1 MPLLAISLVSAGVL
15 GYEVLLMRLYSVA
28 QWHHFAYMFISI
40 ALLGFGASGTFLA
53 IARSWLLARFLAVWQ
68 ASAVAFG
75 VTAPL
80 AFALAQ
86 PLAIHP
92 LEMAWN
98 PVQALRLS
106 AVYLLLMV
114 PFFCAATCIG
124 LAFARFGAR
133 IGRIYRYDLT
143 GAGAGALGV
152 LGALYLLAPEDG
164 LRLVLALGCLAA
176 AAAGLTGPAPG
187 RLARPAALA
196 AGGIVLALALPG
208 TWIAPAMSQ
217 YKGLSAALRV
227 PGTRVVARSSSPLGL
242 VSVVESSRTPL
253 RHAPGLSLSAPA
265 GPPEQLGLFVDGEGP
280 DAITRFDG
288 DLERLAYLDYAT
300 AALPYHLLYRPAVL
314 ILGAGGGAEV
324 LRARYHGA
332 GRIEAAES
340 DPAVIRLLR
349 GQFADFAGHIYD
361 PDRARVFAA
370 DARGALALAGSGYD
384 LVQVPILGRAGG
396 GLGGLRP
403 AYAYTVEAVTGYL
416 GRLDPGGFAA
426 FTGTLRL
433 PPRESLKLF
442 LTAVAALERLG
453 IAEPGRRLVMI
464 RSWDTVTLLIKK
476 GEVTARE
483 IAAVRRF
490 AAARGFDLAYVPG
503 MDRAEANRVNLLE
516 APYLYD
522 GAAALLGPARARTL
536 AAYKFDLRPAW
547 DDRPY
552 FFDFFTWRA
561 LPELLALAR
570 KGAMPLIEWGH
581 LVLLATAAQALVL
594 GAALILLPLWVWR
607 RRGVAQKGRGRIMAY
622 FLALGLAFLFIEIAF
637 IQRLALFLGD
647 PVVAAAVALAAF
659 LAFAGAGAGMSPRLA
674 ARLPARL
681 PGEGRITAVE
691 AAVAAIAALA
701 LLYVLIL
708 PVVTDWLVTLPLA
721 LKGALALVFI
731 APLAFVMGLPFP
743 LGLARV
749 SETAPAL
756 VPWAWGINGCASVLS
771 AVLATLLAVTF
782 GFSAVVALAVA
793 LYILAAAVW
802 RGSEDAS

>member
-15 GYEVLLMRLYSVA
+15 GYEVLLMRLYSVT

-53 IARSWLLARFLAVWQ
+53 IARPWLLARFLAVWQ
-68 ASAVAFG
+68 TSAVAFG

-80 AFALAQ
+80 GFALAQ

-114 PFFCAATCIG
+114 PFFCAANCIG
-124 LAFARFGAR
+124 LAFVRFGER
-133 IGRIYRYDLT
+133 VGRIYRYDLM

-152 LGALYLLAPEDG
+152 LAALYLLAPEDG
-164 LRLVLALGCLAA
+164 LRLVLALGWLAA
-176 AAAGLTGPAPG
+176 ALAGLYGHAPG
-187 RLARPAALA
+187 RLVRSIALA
-196 AGGIVLALALPG
+196 AAGILLAFTLPE
-208 TWIAPAMSQ
+208 TWIKPEMSQ
-217 YKGLSAALRV
+217 YKGLSAVLRV
-227 PGTRVVARSSSPLGL
+227 PGTQVVAQTSSPLGL
-242 VSVVESSRTPL
+242 VSVVESPRTPL
-253 RHAPGLSLSAPA
+253 RHAPGLSLNAPA

-288 DLERLAYLDYAT
+288 DLERLAYLDYST
-300 AALPYHLLYRPAVL
+300 AALPYHLLDQPAVL

-324 LRARYHGA
+324 LRALYHEA
-332 GRIEAAES
+332 GRIAAAES

-349 GQFADFAGHIYD
+349 GRFADFAGHIYD
-361 PDRARVFAA
+361 PDRTRVFAA
-370 DARGALALAGSGYD
+370 DARGAMAQAGSGYD
-384 LVQVPILGRAGG
+384 LIQVPILGGVGG
-396 GLGGLRP
+396 GLGGLRET
-403 AYAYTVEAVTGYL
+403 YAYTVEAVAGYIE
-416 GRLDPGGFAA
+416 RLDPGGFAA
-426 FTGTLRL
+426 FTGPLRL

-442 LTAVAALERLG
+442 LTAVTALERLG
-453 IAEPGRRLVMI
+453 IAEPGRRLLMI
-464 RSWDTVTLLIKK
+464 RAWDTVTLLIKK
-476 GEVTARE
+476 GDVTARE

-490 AAARGFDLAYVPG
+490 AETRGFDLAYVPG

-522 GAAALLGPARARTL
+522 GALALLGPGREPYL
-536 AAYKFDLRPAW
+536 AAYKFNLWPAR

-570 KGAMPLIEWGH
+570 KGAMPLIEWGR

-594 GAALILLPLWVWR
+594 SAALILLPLWVWR

-637 IQRLALFLGD
+637 IQRLTLFLGD
-647 PVVAAAVALAAF
+647 PVVAAAVVLAAF
-659 LAFAGAGAGMSPRLA
+659 LAFAGAGAGLAPRLA
-674 ARLPARL
+674 RRL
-681 PGEGRITAVE
+681 PGGGRVTAVE
-691 AAVAAIAALA
+691 AAVGAIAALA
-701 LLYVLIL
+701 LLYLLIL
-708 PVVTDWLVTLPLA
+708 PAITAWLVTLPLA
-721 LKGALALVFI
+721 LKGMLALVFV

-749 SETAPAL
+749 SAAAPAL

-771 AVLATLLAVTF
+771 AVLATLLSVSF
-782 GFSAVVALAVA
+782 GFSAVVGLAVA
-793 LYILAAAVW
+793 LYLVAALVW
-802 RGSEDAS
+802 RKPL

>member
-53 IARSWLLARFLAVWQ
+53 IARPWLLARFLAVWQ
-68 ASAVAFG
+68 TSAVAFG

-80 AFALAQ
+80 GFALAQ

-98 PVQALRLS
+98 PVQALRLA

-114 PFFCAATCIG
+114 PFFCAANCIG
-124 LAFARFGAR
+124 LAFVRFGER
-133 IGRIYRYDLT
+133 VGRIYRYDLT

-152 LGALYLLAPEDG
+152 LVALYLLAPEDG

-176 AAAGLTGPAPG
+176 ALAGLHGNAPG
-187 RLARPAALA
+187 RLVRPIALA
-196 AGGIVLALALPG
+196 AGGILVAFALPG
-208 TWIAPAMSQ
+208 TWIAPEMSQ

-227 PGTRVVARSSSPLGL
+227 PGTQVVAQTSSPLGL
-242 VSVVESSRTPL
+242 VSVVESPRTPL
-253 RHAPGLSLSAPA
+253 RHAPGLSLNAPA
-265 GPPEQLGLFVDGEGP
+265 GPPEQLGLFVDGHGP

-288 DLERLAYLDYAT
+288 DLERLAYLDYST
-300 AALPYHLLYRPAVL
+300 AALPYHLRNQPTVL

-324 LRARYHGA
+324 LRALYHEA

-349 GQFADFAGHIYD
+349 GRFADFAGHIYD
-361 PDRARVFAA
+361 PDRTRVFAA
-370 DARGALALAGSGYD
+370 DARGAMAQADSGYD
-384 LVQVPILGRAGG
+384 LIQVPILGGVGG
-396 GLGGLRP
+396 GLGGLRET
-403 AYAYTVEAVTGYL
+403 YAYTVEAVAGYL
-416 GRLDPGGFAA
+416 ERLDPGGFTA

-442 LTAVAALERLG
+442 LTAVTALERLG
-453 IAEPGRRLVMI
+453 IVEPGRRLLMI
-464 RSWDTVTLLIKK
+464 RAWDTVTLLIKK
-476 GEVTARE
+476 GDVTARE

-490 AAARGFDLAYVPG
+490 AETRGFDLAYVPG

-522 GAAALLGPARARTL
+522 GALALLGPGRERYL
-536 AAYKFDLRPAW
+536 AAYKFDLRPAR

-570 KGAMPLIEWGH
+570 RGAMPLIEWGR

-594 GAALILLPLWVWR
+594 SAALILLPLWVWR

-622 FLALGLAFLFIEIAF
+622 FLALGLAFLLIEIAF
-637 IQRLALFLGD
+637 IQRLTLFLGD
-647 PVVAAAVALAAF
+647 PVVAAAVVLAAF
-659 LAFAGAGAGMSPRLA
+659 LGFAGAGAGFAPRLA
-674 ARLPARL
+674 RRL

-701 LLYVLIL
+701 LLYLLIL
-708 PVVTDWLVTLPLA
+708 PAVTVWLVTLPLA
-721 LKGALALVFI
+721 LKGMLALVFV

-749 SETAPAL
+749 STAVPAL

-771 AVLATLLAVTF
+771 AVLATLLAVAF
-782 GFSAVVALAVA
+782 GFSAVVGLAVA
-793 LYILAAAVW
+793 LYLVAALVW
-802 RGSEDAS
+802 RKPL